1 MESVNK
7 EDFRELDRDVM
18 KIGQDVSALKVEV
31 RNINANL
38 SALVSKA
45 EFMPVKLI
53 AYGLAAG
60 SMGAVLTAIVSS
72 VVGAK

>member
-1 MESVNK
+1 MEGVNRD
-7 EDFRELDRDVM
+7 DFRELDRDVS

-31 RNINANL
+31 RNINTNL
-38 SALVSKA
+38 TELVSKA

-72 VVGAK
+72 VVGK

>member
-1 MESVNK
+1 MEGVNRD
-7 EDFRELDRDVM
+7 DFRELDRDVS

-31 RNINANL
+31 RNINENL
-38 SALVSKA
+38 TELVSKA

-72 VVGAK
+72 VVGK